1 MDSVLEEVQNGIEC
15 FRKVDKI
22 YCIPLHIAHSERG
35 GKSDLRI

>member
-1 MDSVLEEVQNGIEC
+1 MDSILNEGQNGIEC

-22 YCIPLHIAHSERG
+22 YGISLYIAHKEQG